1 MGCDCGDV
9 DCDEIEVGSGGIGP
23 DSVFYFLDRFGNG
36 LDNKEERVAEIKAMV
51 EKGDFDAAHRVL
63 EIYLESAEALSEE
76 SDPELRD
83 EARRSAIA
91 IRNTLDELRESI
103 PEGERE
109 RFYDEIIETERD
121 FLTAVEISS
130 RIRDLCVQLAE
141 LDPMEYSRMCQ
152 VGEDAPRWQRRLHR
166 DLTADQKETAKEFV
180 KIMKQCFKTSGQDCA
195 CEEIPFYDFSIACS
209 RAAPL
214 AIACDIDGEEI
225 ACDDLEN
232 LEMPELPDWL
242 EPIWEDL
249 EEEMMKAQYDMHM
262 PRECVEAGVT
272 SPRECGRVMI
282 ETHAPLE
289 CKSALLSSG
298 CEDEREC
305 REICD
310 AIMFELHTPQ
320 ECIDGG
326 ITDPEE
332 CARFMDS
339 FRGPGGGLRGPD
351 CGRIEDPM
359 ERLECYDNRGNE
371 FEDHYGPGEGYEG
384 EGELTWQCRENRIH
398 WPPDCETFMREE
410 WPEQDLLGR
419 SMWE

>member
-1 MGCDCGDV
+1 
-9 DCDEIEVGSGGIGP
+9 
-23 DSVFYFLDRFGNG
+23 
-36 LDNKEERVAEIKAMV
+36 
-51 EKGDFDAAHRVL
+51 
-63 EIYLESAEALSEE
+63 
-76 SDPELRD
+76 
-83 EARRSAIA
+83 
-91 IRNTLDELRESI
+91 
-103 PEGERE
+103 
-109 RFYDEIIETERD
+109 
-121 FLTAVEISS
+121 
-130 RIRDLCVQLAE
+130 
-141 LDPMEYSRMCQ
+141 
-152 VGEDAPRWQRRLHR
+152 
-166 DLTADQKETAKEFV
+166 
-180 KIMKQCFKTSGQDCA
+180 MKQCFKTSGQDCA

-410 WPEQDLLGR
+410 WPEQERRLAEEGEQRRENEEDWRVQSEECANSCDLENGWWDFRDENGDGVKECVCYATEGPGPSSEEESRGPGCDDCSSQCPAGANTDCVNDQCVCGEVPDTSPQYAEGEGPGEPGDFDNSGEAPTTDSSNGGEGGDSTETSSETTETTTESPITGEVVENPFLKYYR
-419 SMWE
+419 R